1 MKKIL
6 WAFIVACLGLAGTPP
21 LGAQQPPMQLSPP
34 KTLVIIQEKV
44 KLDKIGM
51 PHERT
56 EAQYVRA
63 FERERWPVHYVAA
76 TSVTGS
82 AQAWFFIGYDSFADW
97 QKDQDHVNGNPAISA
112 ELAQLDREDAAN
124 LLGKRQLVAAY
135 RDDLS
140 YNPTVPA
147 DGIHYLEVL
156 TVHVR
161 PGHEWEYEEYVRMVL
176 NADQKAES
184 PEHWASYQ
192 VVSGDDFD
200 TYLVFSPRK
209 SPAEWDNFGKFA
221 KAFEQALGKDRD
233 KLTKLQ
239 ANSVIKGSSRL
250 FVFSPVMS
258 YVPEAWAAADP
269 EFWRPEAA
277 VVRRPVHGKRPARK
291 PEQKR

>member
-6 WAFIVACLGLAGTPP
+6 LPFLAACFGLAGLP
-21 LGAQQPPMQLSPP
+21 LGAQQPPVLLEPP
-34 KTLVIIQEKV
+34 KTLVIIEEGV
-44 KLDKIGM
+44 KLDRVGL
-51 PHERT
+51 PHERI
-56 EAQYVRA
+56 EEEYVRA
-63 FERERWPVHYVAA
+63 FEREQWPVHYVAA

-82 AQAWFFIGYDSFADW
+82 AQAWFLIGYDSFADW
-97 QKDQDHVNGNPAISA
+97 QKDQDRTSQNPGFSA
-112 ELAQLDREDAAN
+112 LLARLDREDASN
-124 LLGKRQLVAAY
+124 LRSKRQIVAAY

-140 YNPTVPA
+140 YNPAVPLA
-147 DGIHYLEVL
+147 GTHYLEVL

-176 NADQKAES
+176 QADQKAES

-221 KAFEQALGKDRD
+221 RAFEKALGKDRD
-233 KLTKLQ
+233 KLVKLQ
-239 ANSVIKGSSRL
+239 ANSVVEGSSRL

-258 YVPEAWAAADP
+258 YAPERWASADP
-269 EFWRPEAA
+269 EFWRPKPA
-277 VVRRPVHGKRPARK
+277 VVRRPERRKGPAGRPKPKR
-291 PEQKR
+291 